1 MRPELDFHTLRTQI
15 EAATWVPDFS
25 MLYQRAGRVR
35 MRDRLA
41 VLGALLGTLGVLAPV
56 ALAGIFGR
64 PAHRPAP
71 AVLGPNPDLS
81 GAYDPGPTVTPSI
94 STAATAGRFPST
106 ITPLAAAGDLP
117 DLVAAVD
124 VCVEVSQA
132 HRCSL
137 QVTRLGGTTERRTP
151 YVLDA
156 LRESPLDKISNVQLT
171 RIATGT
177 YMLSGEVSGGS
188 RSCLQF
194 RLTGDAQAPLPAQT
208 GSPVIGPSERLALGG
223 GDLAVQLAQYG
234 DLFGVRGTDGSLSL
248 VGQPPLARRT
258 VLNGL
263 PAGTGWWVAGADLH
277 TGAPAVSVSVDQ
289 GQHWTASTL
298 DAPPGIDVPTV
309 TTLDGRNAWAF
320 VRYSHA
326 VRFFRTSDGGANWR
340 EVRTPIELPA
350 SLKTLENRPFGALV
364 RPDRSVLLWFQ
375 ADAETIVLES
385 NDGEHFGAVA
395 GPGGAIVPVGNGYAS
410 LGDPT
415 QVSTDAHAWREA
427 TLSAIVLPN

>member
-1 MRPELDFHTLRTQI
+1 MRPELDFRTLRSQI

-25 MLYQRAGRVR
+25 TLYRRAGRVR
-35 MRDRLA
+35 MRDRMA

-64 PAHRPAP
+64 PAP

-81 GAYDPGPTVTPSI
+81 GAYDPGPSVTPS
-94 STAATAGRFPST
+94 ATGRFPST
-106 ITPLAAAGDLP
+106 ITVLAAAGDLP
-117 DLVAAVD
+117 DPVAAVD
-124 VCVEVSQA
+124 VCVEVPQA
-132 HRCSL
+132 RRCSL
-137 QVTRLGGTTERRTP
+137 QVTTLGGATGRRTP

-156 LRESPLDKISNVQLT
+156 LRASPLDKISNVQLT

-188 RSCLQF
+188 RSCVQF
-194 RLTGDAQAPLPAQT
+194 RLTDDTQTQMSAQT
-208 GSPVIGPSERLALGG
+208 GSPVIGPSEHLPLGG
-223 GDLAVQLAQYG
+223 SDRAVQLVQYG
-234 DLFGVRGTDGSLSL
+234 DLFGVRGTDGALSL
-248 VGQPPLARRT
+248 VGQPPMARRT

-263 PAGTGWWVAGADLH
+263 PAGIGWWVAGVDLH

-309 TTLDGRNAWAF
+309 VTLDGHNAWAF
-320 VRYSHA
+320 VRYTRA
-326 VRFFRTSDGGANWR
+326 IRFFRTSDGGANWR

-350 SLKTLENRPFGALV
+350 SLKTLENHPFGALV
-364 RPDRSVLLWFQ
+364 RPDRSVLLWLQ
-375 ADAETIVLES
+375 ADTETIFLES

-395 GPGGAIVPVGNGYAS
+395 GPGGAIAPVDNGYAS
-410 LGDPT
+410 LGDPA
-415 QVSTDAHAWREA
+415 QVSTDAHAWQEA
-427 TLSAIVLPN
+427 ALSATVLPN